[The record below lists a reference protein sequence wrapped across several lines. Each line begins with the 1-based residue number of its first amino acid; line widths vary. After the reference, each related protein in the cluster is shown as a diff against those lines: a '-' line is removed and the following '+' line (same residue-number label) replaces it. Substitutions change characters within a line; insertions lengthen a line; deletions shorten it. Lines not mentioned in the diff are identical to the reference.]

1 MDPSGNKFVSSIWNE
16 YSQHVPRNLMVID
29 AYLTCVFFTGV
40 IQFIYCLIIGNF
52 PFNAFLSGF
61 ISCVGTFVLT
71 VCLRMQI
78 NPNNTSDPANK
89 WKALTPAR
97 VFADWLIANL
107 ILHTAVLN
115 FIG

>member
-1 MDPSGNKFVSSIWNE
+1 MHK
-16 YSQHVPRNLMVID
+16 
-29 AYLTCVFFTGV
+29 
-40 IQFIYCLIIGNF
+40 
-52 PFNAFLSGF
+52 
-61 ISCVGTFVLT
+61 

>member
-71 VCLRMQI
+71 GKKSIMCHLRLM
-78 NPNNTSDPANK
+78 SLDK
-89 WKALTPAR
+89 L
-97 VFADWLIANL
+97 NL
-107 ILHTAVLN
+107 DLNSHCVLYVN
-115 FIG
+115 ISFDA